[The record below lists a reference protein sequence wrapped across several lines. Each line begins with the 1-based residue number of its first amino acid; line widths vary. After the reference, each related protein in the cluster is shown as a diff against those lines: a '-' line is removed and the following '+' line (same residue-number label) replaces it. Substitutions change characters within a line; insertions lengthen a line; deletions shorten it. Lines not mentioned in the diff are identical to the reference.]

1 MFKRYA
7 RRFPAPGRWERSTC
21 MAVNSW
27 LRLGLLRQVMVGA
40 TRFGDGYGWG
50 AIGLALLLFGK
61 ARGERHILFGAIAVS
76 LAQLVYNV
84 AKRLLVRSR
93 PCDSFP
99 LAYLPVR
106 MPDAFS
112 FPSGHTTTA
121 FAMAIII
128 GHFSALLWPG
138 ALLLA
143 TLVGL
148 SRVALGAHYPSDVVA
163 GMILGCLCAFA
174 CLAFY

>member
-1 MFKRYA
+1 MRYA
-7 RRFPAPGRWERSTC
+7 RHFPEAAQWECAQVARLN
-21 MAVNSW
+21 AW
-27 LRLGLLRQVMVGA
+27 LRVGLWRQVMVGA

-50 AIGLALLLFGK
+50 ALGLALLLFGGTRG
-61 ARGERHILFGAIAVS
+61 ARHLLFGAITVS
-76 LAQLVYNV
+76 IVQLAYNI
-84 AKRLLVRSR
+84 AKRVLVRAR

-99 LAYLPVR
+99 LPYLLVR

-112 FPSGHTTTA
+112 FPSGHTATA

-143 TLVGL
+143 TLVGV
-148 SRVALGAHYPSDVVA
+148 SRLALGAHFPSDVAA
-163 GMILGCLCAFA
+163 GMVLGCLCACL

>member
-1 MFKRYA
+1 MRYI
-7 RRFPAPGRWERSTC
+7 RHFPEAGQWER
-21 MAVNSW
+21 AVCTAFNSW
-27 LRLGLLRQVMVGA
+27 LRLGLFRQVMVWA
-40 TRFGDGYGWG
+40 TRFGDGWGWG
-50 AIGLALLLFGK
+50 LIGAALVAFGGARGMRHAVFGGIAVGLAQ
-61 ARGERHILFGAIAVS
+61 V
-76 LAQLVYNV
+76 VYNV
-84 AKRLLVRSR
+84 AKRLLVRNR

-99 LAYLPVR
+99 LSYLPVR

-121 FAMAIII
+121 FTMAIII

-143 TLVGL
+143 TLVGV
-148 SRVALGAHYPSDVVA
+148 SRLALGAHFPSDVVA
-163 GMILGCLCAFA
+163 GMVLGCLCASA